1 MPNVA
6 ESALEAAGIGAWEF
20 DVASRRLTWT
30 ATAFRIH
37 DLEPAESPPPEGV
50 FEFYPPED
58 RAVAEAA
65 AQAALEHGTPWDL
78 ELKLTT
84 ALGRHIWVRARGG
97 AVQEH
102 GRTVKLFGAVEDI
115 TARHELAAREARFSL
130 VARQINNVVMT
141 MDRDGRLE
149 WVNDAFTR
157 VTGYTLEDVRGR
169 IPGEV
174 LNGPETDPETV
185 AHIADCVR
193 AGLGFEVEVLDYA
206 KDGRTLWM
214 AVVCSPMRD
223 ATGAL
228 TGFISVET
236 DVTARREAERLAGH
250 EAAERERAEAL
261 LRDILDT
268 LPSAITAYDSDERF
282 VLANRAYTEM
292 FPISAGLTVPGRR
305 HEEIVRQALDSGQ
318 YADAPTTPVEREAW
332 VTDQLELFRAGAA
345 RILHLGDGRVM
356 QVREGKSRSGTLV
369 TVRTDTTDLH
379 VAQEN
384 ARREAAER
392 ERAEVLLREVLDT
405 LPNAVTAYDADER
418 FIMANRAYADMV
430 PIAAGFAVPGR
441 RLEDVLRLAT
451 AHGQYAD
458 APEEPA
464 AREAFIAE
472 HLHYF
477 RTASPR
483 TLRLSDGRYIEV
495 RERRSATGTLVS
507 VRTDTTD
514 VHVAEAKART
524 EVAERERAEAL
535 LRDVLDTLPN
545 GVIAHDKDE
554 RLILANRSYLEMF
567 PVSARFAAPG
577 SRLEDMIRG
586 AALHGQYADVPE
598 SEAEFE
604 PWFAAVMQN
613 QRSGAEHKIRLPD
626 GRVIE
631 LKARRS
637 ESGTLVSVRTDIT
650 DLTRAEA
657 LLRDVLDAIPN
668 AVTAYDAEERFI
680 LCNRAYI
687 EMFPVSAQ
695 IAAPGRRYEEV
706 VRYAVSHRQYPQAGT
721 TPQEQEAW
729 IATQVAHHR
738 NPVGER
744 KLRMADGRFVLAREC
759 RSNSGN
765 LVSVR
770 TDTTE
775 LVRAEGLM
783 RDILESLP
791 SAVMA
796 YDHEERLLL
805 WNQEAVRML
814 PVVAPFAS
822 PGLTLTQMLR
832 LSAQHGQYFDVGD
845 SPEAREKWVAQQLVA
860 YRAGDVRTLHLPDG
874 RIVQAREKRSDNGN
888 LVCVR
893 TDMTELVRAQAL
905 LRDVLDALPSAV
917 NAYDAE
923 GRLILTNRVYGELFP
938 IAARFSVL
946 GADRRDIL
954 RQAAEHGQFPQAGS
968 RPEEHAAWLAEWL
981 AADRPP
987 GSPRTMSLPH
997 GRYVQAQES
1006 RSETGVTVCVH
1017 TDTTDLKRAEDDLR
1031 FQAERDPLTLLA
1043 NRSAFLAALGRAL
1056 ADVAG
1061 TEGGGALLLLDV
1073 DYFKQINDTLGH
1085 DQGDALLV
1093 EIAARLREIL
1103 RTGDVAARL
1112 GGDEFGVVIPG
1123 LTDAASAAPRITA
1136 VHAALSAP
1144 VELAGRRTPIGISLG
1159 VTLFPLDGTDA
1170 AKLLKN
1176 ADLALYEAKRTGRGR
1191 WASFRAEQ
1199 AVALERHVHMADA
1212 VRRALAQNQFTVA
1225 LQPKRLL
1232 RGGGHAGFEAL
1243 ARWHDGDRW
1252 VPPTEFIPVA
1262 EDTGLIGALGRV
1274 VMAAALERMR
1284 DIRDAG
1290 LDPGRVAVNVTGPQL
1305 LDSHFKTETLDM
1317 LRRHGL
1323 RPADLEL
1330 ELTETI
1336 LLGRAAERIDAVLR
1350 DFSRLGVTLALDDF
1364 GTGYASLAH
1373 LSRLPIDRLKIDRSF
1388 VEGIGSGGPGGV
1400 IARTIVSLAHSLD
1413 MEAIAE
1419 GVETPEQVA
1428 FLEAAGCDVAQGFLF
1443 SRPLLSTG
1451 EAIAYLRA
1459 MNGPP
1464 APPRRLIARIAHG

>member
-1 MPNVA
+1 M
-6 ESALEAAGIGAWEF
+6 
-20 DVASRRLTWT
+20 
-30 ATAFRIH
+30 
-37 DLEPAESPPPEGV
+37 
-50 FEFYPPED
+50 
-58 RAVAEAA
+58 
-65 AQAALEHGTPWDL
+65 
-78 ELKLTT
+78 
-84 ALGRHIWVRARGG
+84 
-97 AVQEH
+97 
-102 GRTVKLFGAVEDI
+102 
-115 TARHELAAREARFSL
+115 
-130 VARQINNVVMT
+130 
-141 MDRDGRLE
+141 
-149 WVNDAFTR
+149 
-157 VTGYTLEDVRGR
+157 
-169 IPGEV
+169 
-174 LNGPETDPETV
+174 
-185 AHIADCVR
+185 
-193 AGLGFEVEVLDYA
+193 
-206 KDGRTLWM
+206 
-214 AVVCSPMRD
+214 
-223 ATGAL
+223 
-228 TGFISVET
+228 
-236 DVTARREAERLAGH
+236 
-250 EAAERERAEAL
+250 
-261 LRDILDT
+261 
-268 LPSAITAYDSDERF
+268 
-282 VLANRAYTEM
+282 
-292 FPISAGLTVPGRR
+292 
-305 HEEIVRQALDSGQ
+305 
-318 YADAPTTPVEREAW
+318 
-332 VTDQLELFRAGAA
+332 
-345 RILHLGDGRVM
+345 
-356 QVREGKSRSGTLV
+356 
-369 TVRTDTTDLH
+369 
-379 VAQEN
+379 
-384 ARREAAER
+384 
-392 ERAEVLLREVLDT
+392 
-405 LPNAVTAYDADER
+405 
-418 FIMANRAYADMV
+418 
-430 PIAAGFAVPGR
+430 
-441 RLEDVLRLAT
+441 
-451 AHGQYAD
+451 
-458 APEEPA
+458 
-464 AREAFIAE
+464 
-472 HLHYF
+472 
-477 RTASPR
+477 
-483 TLRLSDGRYIEV
+483 
-495 RERRSATGTLVS
+495 
-507 VRTDTTD
+507 
-514 VHVAEAKART
+514 
-524 EVAERERAEAL
+524 
-535 LRDVLDTLPN
+535 
-545 GVIAHDKDE
+545 
-554 RLILANRSYLEMF
+554 
-567 PVSARFAAPG
+567 
-577 SRLEDMIRG
+577 EDMIRG
-586 AALHGQYADVPE
+586 AALHGQYTDVPE
-598 SEAEFE
+598 SAAEFE
-604 PWFAAVMQN
+604 PWFAGVMQN

-650 DLTRAEA
+650 DLSRAEA

-668 AVTAYDAEERFI
+668 AVTAYDADERFI
-680 LCNRAYI
+680 LSNRAYV

-706 VRYAVSHRQYPQAGT
+706 VRYAVAHGQYPQAGT
-721 TPQEQEAW
+721 TPEEQEAW
-729 IATQVAHHR
+729 IASQVAHHR

-759 RSNSGN
+759 RSESGN

-822 PGLTLTQMLR
+822 PGLTLTQMLQ
-832 LSAQHGQYFDVGD
+832 LSAEHGQYFNVGD
-845 SPEAREKWVAQQLVA
+845 TPEARERWVAQQLVA
-860 YRAGDVRTLHLPDG
+860 YRKGEVRTLHLPDG
-874 RIVQAREKRSDNGN
+874 RIVQARESRSDNGN

-893 TDMTELVRAQAL
+893 TDTTELVRAQAL

-923 GRLILTNRVYGELFP
+923 GRLILINRAYAELFP
-938 IAARFSVL
+938 IAVRFAVL
-946 GADRRDIL
+946 GAHRRDIL
-954 RQAAEHGQFPQAGS
+954 RLAAEHGQFPQAGT
-968 RPEEHAAWLAEWL
+968 RPEEQAAWLAEWL
-981 AADRPP
+981 AADRAP
-987 GSPRTMSLPH
+987 GTPRTMPLPH

-1017 TDTTDLKRAEDDLR
+1017 TDTTSLKRAEDDLR
-1031 FQAERDPLTLLA
+1031 FQAERDALTLLA

-1056 ADVAG
+1056 EDAAG
-1061 TEGGGALLLLDV
+1061 GSGQEAGGALLLLDV

-1093 EIAARLREIL
+1093 EIAARLREML

-1123 LTDAASAAPRITA
+1123 LTDAASAAPRISA
-1136 VHAALSAP
+1136 IHAALSAP

-1176 ADLALYEAKRTGRGR
+1176 ADLALYEAKRNGRGR

-1199 AVALERHVHMADA
+1199 AVALERHVRMADA
-1212 VRRALAQNQFTVA
+1212 LRVALAQNQFTVA

-1274 VMAAALERMR
+1274 VMAAALSRIR

-1305 LDSHFKTETLDM
+1305 LDSHFKAETLDM

-1323 RPADLEL
+1323 RPVDLEL

-1350 DFSRLGVTLALDDF
+1350 DFSRLGITLALDDF

-1388 VEGIGSGGPGGV
+1388 VEGIGGGGPGGV
-1400 IARTIVSLAHSLD
+1400 IARTVVSLAHSLD

-1443 SRPLLSTG
+1443 SRPLLTTA

-1459 MNGPP
+1459 QSGPS